1 MITGIDLSFMP
12 AMIHKRSNLFL
23 PIETKRIHVL
33 NLII

>member
-1 MITGIDLSFMP
+1 MITGIDLSSMP
-12 AMIHKRSNLFL
+12 VMIYERSNLFL

>member
-1 MITGIDLSFMP
+1 MP
-12 AMIHKRSNLFL
+12 VMIHERNSLFL